1 MKENKYD
8 DDIFFEKYSTITRSI
23 NGLDAAGEWYVFK
36 DLLPDLNNKRVLDLG
51 CGYGWHCRY
60 AMEKNAKKVVGV
72 DISKKMLQKAISM
85 TNGNN
90 YIKYLQKPIEEVE
103 FSEKSFDVIISS
115 LALHYIESYEKII
128 KNAYKWLDG
137 KGYFIFSIEHPIFTA
152 YGNQDWIYSREKEV
166 LHWPVDNYFYE
177 GKRNTIFLG
186 ENVVKYHRTLTTYL
200 DILLKNGFKMVKII
214 EPKPN
219 ENDMDLKN
227 ELRRPM
233 MLLISVIK
241 E

>member
-36 DLLPDLNNKRVLDLG
+36 DLLPNLNNKRVLDLG

>member
-36 DLLPDLNNKRVLDLG
+36 DLLPNLNNKRVLDLG

-72 DISKKMLQKAISM
+72 DISEKMLQKAISM